1 MDRMLKQPTGKI
13 ALDVT
18 PSKLNHKSMGGVYKK
33 YIKPNI
39 ILLKR

>member
-1 MDRMLKQPTGKI
+1 MYYLLCKAMDRMLKQPTGKI

-33 YIKPNI
+33 FIV
-39 ILLKR
+39 